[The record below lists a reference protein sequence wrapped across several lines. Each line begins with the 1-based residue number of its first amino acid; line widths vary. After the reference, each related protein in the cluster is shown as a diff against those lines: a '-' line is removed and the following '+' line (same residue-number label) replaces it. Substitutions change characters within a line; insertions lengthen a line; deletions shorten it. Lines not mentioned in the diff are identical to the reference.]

1 MSRERAHSAYRS
13 AETLKKLS
21 DRVIGFGPFGI
32 GLDGVL
38 TWIPGAGLIYSV
50 GASLFLAWSA
60 LRAGASVSTLAKM
73 AGFLGIDMLL
83 SPVPV
88 VGDFADMLWQ
98 GHLMAATALQKDIE
112 TRHGAPDGLDSV
124 LRRPRRRRT
133 GLGLV
138 ALFVLVGMGAAVW
151 RSDFADLTYRGWRY
165 AAANADIELAGATL
179 SLWMILAVGIVL
191 LFALSTLRARLQKR
205 REG

>member
-1 MSRERAHSAYRS
+1 MSKERAHSAYRS

-21 DRVIGFGPFGI
+21 DRVIGFGPFGV

-38 TWIPGAGLIYSV
+38 TWIPGAGLVYSA

-60 LRAGASVSTLAKM
+60 IRAGASLSTLAKM

-88 VGDFADMLWQ
+88 VGDLADMLWQ
-98 GHLMAATALQKDIE
+98 GHLMAATTLQKDIE
-112 TRHGAPDGLDSV
+112 ARHGAPDGLDSV
-124 LRRPRRRRT
+124 LRRPRHRRT
-133 GLGLV
+133 GLGFV
-138 ALFVLVGMGAAVW
+138 ALLVLIGMIAAIW
-151 RSDFADLTYRGWRY
+151 RSDFADLTYRGWTY
-165 AAANADIELAGATL
+165 AAANAELEVAGAGL
-179 SLWMILAVGIVL
+179 SLWMILAAGVVL
-191 LFALSTLRARLQKR
+191 LFVLSTVRARLQR

>member
-1 MSRERAHSAYRS
+1 
-13 AETLKKLS
+13 
-21 DRVIGFGPFGI
+21 
-32 GLDGVL
+32 VL
-38 TWIPGAGLIYSV
+38 TWIPGAGLVYSA

-60 LRAGASVSTLAKM
+60 VRAGASLGTLAKM

-112 TRHGAPDGLDSV
+112 ARHGAPDGMDSV
-124 LRRPRRRRT
+124 LHRPRRRRT

-138 ALFVLVGMGAAVW
+138 ALLVLIGMIAAIW
-151 RSDFADLTYRGWRY
+151 RSDFTDLTYRGWRY
-165 AAANADIELAGATL
+165 AAANAELEVAGASL
-179 SLWMILAVGIVL
+179 FLWMILAGGVAL
-191 LFALSTLRARLQKR
+191 LFILSVLRARLQR
-205 REG
+205 RAG